1 MILYSYVLALV
12 LLIPGQSMLP
22 MVRMKTTNFMHDLH
36 LPAAV
41 FLGSWAFEFHTNML
55 CCCFAGKETVDDLFY
70 YSMEYEPNCF
80 VTVDDLFH
88 FHISNLVA
96 PLNFTSVFNL

>member
-1 MILYSYVLALV
+1 MWRWADSDFEFSTPQCQLHKFGEFAL
-12 LLIPGQSMLP
+12 PQT
-22 MVRMKTTNFMHDLH
+22 RR
-36 LPAAV
+36 AV
-41 FLGSWAFEFHTNML
+41 EFHTNML
-55 CCCFAGKETVDDLFY
+55 CCCFAGKETVDYLFY
-70 YSMEYEPNCF
+70 YSTEYEPIGF